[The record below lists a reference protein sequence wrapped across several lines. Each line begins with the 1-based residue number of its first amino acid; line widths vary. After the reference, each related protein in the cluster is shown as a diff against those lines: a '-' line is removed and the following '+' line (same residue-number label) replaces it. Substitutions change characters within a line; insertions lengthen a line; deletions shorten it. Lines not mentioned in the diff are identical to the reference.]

1 MGRRSALLAGLV
13 AVALAAIA
21 AWRWGAALTLSLGLA
36 APPADSWI
44 ARVRASPLREE
55 ISIPAESGPLTADLY
70 RPARHRGALLLVHG
84 LSRAGRRQPDMA
96 RLAALLGQHGVLV
109 VVPQFEG
116 LAAFNLSGREV
127 ADIRSA
133 LRYTAGLSPSSGVAG
148 FSFGAGPML
157 LAAADVP
164 GLRVVASFGG
174 YADLTHVIR
183 FVTTG
188 EHSDGGQRYVQRQEE
203 YNRWKLLALLAG
215 LVDDSGDLKPLE
227 EIGRRKLAWPGDD
240 TRAVE
245 QELGPEGRAV
255 LALVVNRREDAVAS
269 LLARL
274 PRAAREQLQRL
285 SPLVAMPRVQARVL
299 LAHGTADD
307 SIPFTESVRLAEA
320 AGPNAR
326 LALFRTFHHTGPA
339 PFWASLRLQLG
350 DGWQLVGL
358 VDELLP
364 P

>member
-36 APPADSWI
+36 APAADSWI

-55 ISIPAESGPLTADLY
+55 ISIPAESGPLAADLY

-96 RLAALLGQHGVLV
+96 RLASLLGQHGVLV

-188 EHSDGGQRYVQRQEE
+188 EHSDE
-203 YNRWKLLALLAG
+203 
-215 LVDDSGDLKPLE
+215 
-227 EIGRRKLAWPGDD
+227 
-240 TRAVE
+240 
-245 QELGPEGRAV
+245 
-255 LALVVNRREDAVAS
+255 
-269 LLARL
+269 
-274 PRAAREQLQRL
+274 
-285 SPLVAMPRVQARVL
+285 
-299 LAHGTADD
+299 
-307 SIPFTESVRLAEA
+307 
-320 AGPNAR
+320 
-326 LALFRTFHHTGPA
+326 GPA
-339 PFWASLRLQLG
+339 ILSSDKRSTTAGSCSPFSQASSTTAGIGSASRRSDGGSSRGREMIREPSSRNWAPRDARCSP
-350 DGWQLVGL
+350 WS
-358 VDELLP
+358 
-364 P
+364 